1 MSVTF
6 VTLLMTVLYK
16 IEGLLFPGMLQSL
29 IDLGHFIWTYFSK
42 LVSRIKFLAEGVR
55 KDDEPI

>member
-1 MSVTF
+1 
-6 VTLLMTVLYK
+6 MTVLYK